1 MGHKGLGKVEVGRGG
16 GETRRVNSCSENDV
30 LILFVELPRYKH
42 EILVDGDPVIFEICD
57 TCPKVSTATSVI
69 IISSYSLSELR

>member
-1 MGHKGLGKVEVGRGG
+1 MGEGG
-16 GETRRVNSCSENDV
+16 GTEGLTENRLYVIFDA
-30 LILFVELPRYKH
+30 LFLFVELPRYKH